1 MCNNYATH
9 TSYIMKI
16 QSTQQYTDQFMEYY
30 EKYHD
35 DIFRF
40 CMIKT
45 RNRSKSLDITQDTFM
60 KFWEYLIKG
69 DIIEQERPLLYRMA
83 NNLIIDSYRKKKDIL
98 VEDFTDGEY
107 EHHVQY
113 DDSERQ
119 ENILD
124 GEKIITL
131 LHELP
136 ELSREIITLRFIND
150 FSISEIAQTIHR
162 DNKTVSVYLHRG
174 IKQLRKIV
182 ENYEK

>member
-1 MCNNYATH
+1 
-9 TSYIMKI
+9 MKI
-16 QSTQQYTDQFMEYY
+16 EKKQQYTDQFMEYY

-40 CMIKT
+40 TMVKT
-45 RNRSKSLDITQDTFM
+45 RDRSLSLDITQETFM
-60 KFWEYLIKG
+60 KFWEYIIKG
-69 DIIEQERPLLYRMA
+69 TNIEQERPLLYRIA

-98 VEDFTDGEY
+98 VDDFTDGVY
-107 EHHVQY
+107 EHHVQH
-113 DDSERQ
+113 DDSDKQRD
-119 ENILD
+119 ILD
-124 GEKIITL
+124 GEKIINL

-150 FSISEIAQTIHR
+150 FSISEIAQTINK

-174 IKQLRKIV
+174 IKQLRTIV